1 MASTKETAKRIFVEA
16 LARSVD
22 VSAAARAANISRGT
36 VYRWRRQDEAFAELW
51 DEKLA
56 GSVDQVEDV
65 AFAMATS
72 GEHPTM
78 TQFVL
83 KSWRRDTYGDQ
94 SKVEHSGS
102 LTLAGMRQ
110 LLEEQSA

>member
-1 MASTKETAKRIFVEA
+1 MTETNETAKRVFVEA

-22 VSAAARAANISRGT
+22 VSAAARAANVSRAT
-36 VYRWRRQDEAFAELW
+36 VYRWRKEDSAFAERW
-51 DEKLA
+51 DDRLA

-83 KSWRRDTYGDQ
+83 KSWRRDTYGE
-94 SKVEHSGS
+94 KLEHSGS
-102 LTLAGMRQ
+102 LTLAGLREMLSGQ
-110 LLEEQSA
+110 AT